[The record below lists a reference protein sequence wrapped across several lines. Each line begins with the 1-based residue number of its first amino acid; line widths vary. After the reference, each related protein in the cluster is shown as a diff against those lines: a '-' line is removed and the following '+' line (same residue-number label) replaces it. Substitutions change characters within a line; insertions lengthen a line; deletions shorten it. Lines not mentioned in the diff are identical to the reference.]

1 MAFFIRGKNM
11 IPSSNLSSA
20 TPTQFSLEASND
32 ITPVKIGNRL
42 YQATKSQ
49 DIESVRNI
57 IKSEIFQHVSGYYMG
72 YSLEY
77 ASIHGY
83 VEIAK
88 ELIESRRYNKIF
100 QDVLGSCLEK
110 SIEGEHLDIAY
121 EILQRN
127 ESKNIPLETLDKCLT
142 NARKENKIEIAHA
155 IMQATGSTEKGSAI
169 LSTSLEEFVAEMDT
183 SKLMITLKNAVKI
196 NWPELASTILQ
207 ADHFIAIPSSE
218 LLTILQNA
226 IINRRSDI
234 IQVFLANDRF
244 KQLLIE
250 FSTQVL
256 QATIK
261 TCQWNFAK
269 IILLSMKNITINEI
283 TSILSQMLITTS
295 TTDSLEIAKIIISS
309 NEFEKIP
316 NHELVRYVKT
326 AVNNNDSNL
335 VEVFLANDR
344 FKECNS
350 AYFTSYLQIALHNND
365 WKTINALLPSLIQL
379 EVNDLKLLLSNAMSI
394 NNDLSLQA
402 VNSILE
408 SHLSEALSSV
418 WFCSFFERNIIN
430 NNWELVKAIL
440 SKKLNNLSLENLEM
454 CLKIAT
460 DNEKEDV
467 VLMVLTSDRYQD
479 ISSECL
485 TMVFERF
492 ATIFSPEIIETI
504 LNSRFND
511 IPPDLITWWYNQ

>member
-1 MAFFIRGKNM
+1 M
-11 IPSSNLSSA
+11 IPSSNLSST

-32 ITPVKIGNRL
+32 ITPAKVGNRL

-57 IKSEIFQHVSGYYMG
+57 INSEIFQYVSGYYMG

-121 EILQRN
+121 EILQKN

-155 IMQATGSTEKGSAI
+155 IMQARGSTEKGSAI
-169 LSTSLEEFVAEMDT
+169 LTSLEEFVAEMDT

-196 NWPELASTILQ
+196 NWPELASTILKT
-207 ADHFIAIPSSE
+207 DHFIAIPSSE

-234 IQVFLANDRF
+234 IQVLLANDRF

-250 FSTQVL
+250 FSTEIL
-256 QATIK
+256 QGTIK

-269 IILLSMKNITINEI
+269 IILFSMKNITINEI

-316 NHELVRYVKT
+316 NHELLRYVKT
-326 AVNNNDSNL
+326 AVNNHDSNL

-350 AYFTSYLQIALHNND
+350 AYFTSYLQIALYNND
-365 WKTINALLPSLIQL
+365 WKTINALLPSIIQL
-379 EVNDLKLLLSNAMSI
+379 DVNDLKLLLSNAMSI
-394 NNDLSLQA
+394 NNDLSLQ
-402 VNSILE
+402 VVHSILE
-408 SHLSEALSSV
+408 SYLSEPLSSV
-418 WFCSFFERNIIN
+418 WICSFFEKNIIN

-467 VLMVLTSDRYQD
+467 VLMVLTSDRCQD
-479 ISSECL
+479 ISSGCL

-492 ATIFSPEIIETI
+492 ATIFSTEIIETI

-511 IPPDLITWWYNQ
+511 IPPDLITYWYNQ